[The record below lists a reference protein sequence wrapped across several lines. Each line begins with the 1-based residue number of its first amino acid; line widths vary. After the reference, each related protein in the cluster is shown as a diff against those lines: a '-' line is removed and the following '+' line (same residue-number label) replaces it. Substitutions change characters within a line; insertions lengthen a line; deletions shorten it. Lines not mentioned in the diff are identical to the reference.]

1 LDYIKTVNGMDNKMK
16 YTANKPIDRVTTEL
30 LDVALMA
37 VGIKLDLP
45 TIDKVLDVVELLEDK
60 G

>member
-1 LDYIKTVNGMDNKMK
+1 MDNKMK